1 MEFKMSLPM
10 KEQHNNTFSKERER
24 ERERER
30 ENERARAKYAPLE
43 RTKDTL

>member
-1 MEFKMSLPM
+1 MSLPM
-10 KEQHNNTFSKERER
+10 KEQHNTTFSKER

-43 RTKDTL
+43 RTKDSVKE

>member
-1 MEFKMSLPM
+1 MSLPMM
-10 KEQHNNTFSKERER
+10 KEQHNNTFGK

-43 RTKDTL
+43 RTKDSIKE

>member
-1 MEFKMSLPM
+1 MSLPM
-10 KEQHNNTFSKERER
+10 KEQHNNTFSK

-43 RTKDTL
+43 RTKDSIKE